1 MSPIDIASSRL
12 ATDPARRRLVALG
25 GLALLGTGTAFTL
38 AGCGKQGAASDTA
51 SADSGAT
58 SAANTATTQSTP
70 ATAATPPAPADAAA
84 LTIAIIGDGRTGV
97 FASLRAKDDGRALE
111 DAIGAKVTW
120 QPGFTA
126 SLPVMEG
133 IKAGGVDFSFATATA
148 VVNAVAAGVP
158 IVPLAAYA
166 LPANEV
172 DVLVAADSPIRSAA
186 DLKGRKIAHQNGTT
200 GTYSLIKYLESAGL
214 RLTDVQAVSLSGAD
228 AYTAF
233 AQGSVDAWIHWQP
246 ASALALAKLGDKA
259 RTLPG
264 VKTYDS
270 AFYVARTAF
279 AEKNP
284 QVAARLVRLIRDT
297 QQYVVAHPDE
307 TVAAW
312 AKLGGFEAGSV
323 EQKVNRQL
331 IVDARLSDSSAV
343 SLRPVDEAAAAST
356 QDLADSFQ
364 ALGVLPNKV
373 DVRSSL
379 LDAKFD
385 PIRKLVA
392 AQLGA

>member
-1 MSPIDIASSRL
+1 MPNNDLFHFSAERSI
-12 ATDPARRRLVALG
+12 ARRRFLG
-25 GLALLGTGTAFTL
+25 LTGFTLAGAAGTLAL
-38 AGCGKQGAASDTA
+38 AGCGKDEKAPA
-51 SADSGAT
+51 ADSK
-58 SAANTATTQSTP
+58 AAAATP
-70 ATAATPPAPADAAA
+70 ATAAPA

-97 FASLRAKDDGRALE
+97 FASLRAGDGGRRLDDE
-111 DAIGAKVTW
+111 IGAKVTW

-158 IVPLAAYA
+158 LVPLAAYP

-172 DVLVAADSPIRSAA
+172 DVLVAKDSPIKSAA

-246 ASALALAKLGDKA
+246 ASGLALAKLGDKA
-259 RTLPG
+259 RTLPE
-264 VKTYDS
+264 VKTYDY
-270 AFYVARTAF
+270 AFYVARAEF
-279 AEKNP
+279 ANQHP

-297 QQYVVAHPDE
+297 QQYVFAHPDE
-307 TVAAW
+307 TVASW
-312 AKLGGFEAGSV
+312 ARQGGFEAGSLD
-323 EQKVNRQL
+323 EKVYRQL
-331 IVDARLSDSSAV
+331 IVDARLSDSGAV
-343 SLRPVDEAAAAST
+343 ALKPVDEAAAAST
-356 QDLADSFQ
+356 QDLADNFQ
-364 ALGVLPNKV
+364 ALGVLPAKV
-373 DVRSSL
+373 DVRSFL
-379 LDAKFD
+379 LDPKFD
-385 PIRKLVA
+385 AVRKLVA
-392 AQLGA
+392 AELGA